1 MKSKGERERYI
12 QLNAQFQK
20 IAGRDKK
27 IFNEQCL
34 IIEENNKRGKT
45 SNLFKIFGNIKGALY
60 PKMGTTKDK
69 NGRDL
74 IDAEEIKERWKEYM
88 EDLYKKYLIELDYYD
103 GVVSHRA
110 RHSGVQSQVDLK
122 KHCC

>member
-103 GVVSHRA
+103 GVVSHPEPDILECE
-110 RHSGVQSQVDLK
+110 GK
-122 KHCC
+122 